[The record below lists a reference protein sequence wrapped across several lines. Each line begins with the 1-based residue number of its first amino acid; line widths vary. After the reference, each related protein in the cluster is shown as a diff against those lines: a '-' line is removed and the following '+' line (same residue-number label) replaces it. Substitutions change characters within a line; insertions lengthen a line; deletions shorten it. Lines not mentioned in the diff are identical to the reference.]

1 MLDREFER
9 RMEEHLE
16 RYSSPAKRDII
27 RNLDLAR
34 QRKEEALREAEASDA
49 DIQRLL
55 VALHPAMGAYP
66 R

>member
-16 RYSSPAKRDII
+16 RYSSPAKRDIL

-34 QRKEEALREAEASDA
+34 QRKEALREAEASDA

-55 VALHPAMGAYP
+55 VALRPAMGAYP